1 MQLSAI
7 QVGDVVL
14 VDKRGARFHAHVAA
28 KQRGELRLRPIERNI
43 SYSTDRPRDR
53 RPLAQ
58 EQELDRLATGCR
70 GGGGVRT

>member
-14 VDKRGARFHAHVAA
+14 VDKRGARFHAHVTA

-43 SYSTDRPRDR
+43 SYTAASAREIVAHWRKSRSST
-53 RPLAQ
+53 A
-58 EQELDRLATGCR
+58 
-70 GGGGVRT
+70 